1 MVKHEL
7 NIVIKR
13 PVAEV
18 FAFVSDLANG
28 PQWQTGLLES
38 RNQTKGSLGV
48 GSKFASVRK
57 FLGRKIEGLV
67 EISEYELNSKFVIK
81 SDTGTVPFKEVYLF
95 EPLANGT
102 KLSTV
107 IELHTSGLMGLAE
120 PMIVG
125 SLKRDMEANF
135 GDLKDILETRIPE
148 ITSS

>member
-7 NIVIKR
+7 YIVIQR

-18 FAFVSDLANG
+18 FAFVSDLSNG

-38 RNQTKGSLGV
+38 RNQTQGSLGI

-57 FLGRKIEGLV
+57 FLGRKVEGLV
-67 EISEYELNSKFVIK
+67 EITEYEPNSKFVIK
-81 SDTGTVPFKEVYLF
+81 SASGTAPFEETYLF
-95 EPLANGT
+95 EPTSNGT

-107 IELHTSGLMGLAE
+107 FELHTSGLMGLAE

-125 SLKRDMEANF
+125 SLKREMDADF
-135 GDLKDILETRIPE
+135 GDLKDLLETRIPE
-148 ITSS
+148 NTAS